1 MVEFSA
7 APSYYL
13 ASATSGGNIMILG
26 MTTAN
31 FTVFHTALSLIGI
44 VSGLV
49 VVYGMLGGK
58 LVEKWTALFVLTT
71 LLTCLTGY
79 FFPVEHLLPSHI
91 VGAITLVALA
101 GAVLARHAFHLE
113 GGWRR
118 TYVLTALLALY
129 LNCFVL
135 VVQLFLK
142 VPSLHAMAPKGQEPP
157 FLIAQLVLLGVFIW
171 LAIAAVKGFRT
182 ADRH

>member
-1 MVEFSA
+1 
-7 APSYYL
+7 
-13 ASATSGGNIMILG
+13 MILG

-31 FTVFHTALSLIGI
+31 FTVFHTALSLVGI

-49 VVYGMLGGK
+49 AVYGMLGGK
-58 LVEKWTALFVLTT
+58 MVEKWTALFLLTT

-79 FFPVEHLLPSHI
+79 LFPVEHVLPSHI

-101 GAVLARHAFHLE
+101 GALLARYAFHLA

-118 TYVLTALLALY
+118 TYVLTAILALY

-142 VPSLHAMAPKGQEPP
+142 VPALHALAPKGQEPP
-157 FLIAQLVLLGVFIW
+157 FLIAQLVLMGVFIW
-171 LAIAAVKGFRT
+171 LAIAAVRGFRVAGGQT
-182 ADRH
+182 LRRAA